1 MKVKVIAGIRE
12 MNLKDPLCG
21 AWIEFVSFPMTV
33 TNYEIEGPDDPEEIT
48 LKDEAELVAWAD
60 ATFEP
65 EGYEI
70 WDMELPNEAP
80 TSAAQVLQE
89 QLEAVDRE
97 ITAANDAG
105 FLTSDLTD
113 ALDKLWEELASRV
126 VVPAPL
132 LRDVAN
138 GLEESAGRYEDDA
151 RELEQ
156 FPSEAEFIAGYNAR
170 AAELRANAETLRAW
184 AAGAAAR
191 EPDEPV
197 AVVAIDG
204 GNVHGVETK
213 GGVVIEVSDHDKHAD
228 EPLIIRRYRGTECI
242 SRQVLDDD

>member
-1 MKVKVIAGIRE
+1 MKIKVIAGIRE
-12 MNLKDPLCG
+12 MDLKDPLCG

-33 TNYEIEGPDDPEEIT
+33 TNYQVEGPDDPEEIT
-48 LKDEAELVAWAD
+48 LDNEAELVAWAD

-70 WDMELPNEAP
+70 WDMVLPNDP
-80 TSAAQVLQE
+80 LTTAAKVLQG

-105 FLTSDLTD
+105 YQTSDLTH
-113 ALDKLWEELASRV
+113 ALDELWQELSSRV

-138 GLEESAGRYEDDA
+138 GLEESAGRYEEDA
-151 RELEQ
+151 HELEK
-156 FPSEAEFIAGYNAR
+156 FPAEAEFVTGYSTR
-170 AAELRANAETLRAW
+170 AKELRAGAQTLRAL
-184 AAGAAAR
+184 ASGAAATPN
-191 EPDEPV
+191 PDEPV

-204 GNVHGVETK
+204 GTVRGVETK
-213 GGVVIEVSDHDKHAD
+213 GGAVIEVSDHDKHSD
-228 EPLIIRRYRGTECI
+228 EPLIVRRYRGTECI
-242 SRQVLDDD
+242 SRQVLDD